1 MEDMIITERLLAE
14 TIAANGGRLYRVG
27 GCVRDELRGFSP
39 KDIDFCVVGMV
50 KKNFKLLFPAA
61 KECGQYFPV
70 FRLLVDGRMCEA
82 AFARTERKAG
92 AGYKGFKIATNPKI
106 TIEQDLFRRDTTANA
121 IAVDC
126 LTGAVIDP
134 FGGIRDIGNRIL
146 RATGRHFADD
156 PVRAL
161 RLAGQAARL
170 TFDIDAD
177 TLLLAG
183 SVAGELENEPP
194 ERAMVELTK
203 VLTAAHAPA
212 RFFTVLLQSGLLPI
226 VFKEL
231 ADLPKEK
238 FERAMA
244 QLDAVSKVTIS
255 PKVRFAALG
264 LELNQ
269 ESLTR
274 WNNRMTLPGEWLQAA
289 AAAGKTMN
297 RLEVLNPEN
306 IVASIDGLRRG
317 VLSAAEFD
325 LISQAVSIH
334 VPPLSAFK
342 TLLTLTHGD
351 APAAL
356 KGKELGSW
364 YRQKQIEAIANALE
378 KKVRPDEIQAKNP
391 GTGAFS

>member
-1 MEDMIITERLLAE
+1 MEDTIITERLLAE

-27 GCVRDELRGFSP
+27 GCVRDAMRGLPP

-70 FRLLVDGRMCEA
+70 FRLLVEGCMCEV
-82 AFARTERKAG
+82 AFARTERKDG
-92 AGYKGFKIATNPKI
+92 AGYKGFKIASNPKI
-106 TIEQDLFRRDTTANA
+106 TIEQDLFRRDTTVNA
-121 IAVDC
+121 IAVDS
-126 LTGAVIDP
+126 LTGAVTDP
-134 FGGIRDIGNRIL
+134 FGGLRDIGSKIL

-156 PVRAL
+156 PIRAL

-170 TFDIDAD
+170 AFEIDAA
-177 TLLLAG
+177 TLLLAET
-183 SVAGELENEPP
+183 VAGELENEPP
-194 ERAMVELTK
+194 ERAVVELTK
-203 VLTAAHAPA
+203 VLAAAQAPA
-212 RFFTVLLQSGLLPI
+212 RFFTVLLQCGLLPI

-231 ADLPKEK
+231 ADLPQEK

-244 QLDAVSKVTIS
+244 QLDAVAKVTVS

-264 LELNQ
+264 LELNP

-289 AAAGKTMN
+289 AAAGKTMKT
-297 RLEVLNPEN
+297 LEVLNPEN
-306 IVASIDGLRRG
+306 IVAAIGGLRRG

-325 LISQAVSIH
+325 LISQAVNIH
-334 VPPLSAFK
+334 VPPLSEFK
-342 TLLTLTHGD
+342 TLLTLERNV

-356 KGKELGSW
+356 QGKELGSW
-364 YRQKQIEAIANALE
+364 YRQKQIEAIA
-378 KKVRPDEIQAKNP
+378 KVFAAKVE
-391 GTGAFS
+391 T

>member
-1 MEDMIITERLLAE
+1 MEDTIITERLFAE

-27 GCVRDELRGFSP
+27 GCVRDALRGLSP
-39 KDIDFCVVGMV
+39 KDIDFCVVGLV

-70 FRLLVDGRMCEA
+70 FRLLVEGRTCEV

-92 AGYKGFKIATNPKI
+92 AGYKGFKIASNPKI
-106 TIEQDLFRRDTTANA
+106 TIEQDLFRRDTTVNA

-126 LTGAVIDP
+126 LTGAVTDP
-134 FGGIRDIGNRIL
+134 FGGIRDIGNKLL

-156 PVRAL
+156 PIRAL

-170 TFDIDAD
+170 MFEVDAG

-183 SVAGELENEPP
+183 TVAGELENEPP
-194 ERAMVELTK
+194 ERSVIELAK
-203 VLTAAHAPA
+203 VLAAAQAPA
-212 RFFTVLLQSGLLPI
+212 RFFTVLLQSGLLSV

-231 ADLPKEK
+231 ADLPTGK
-238 FERAMA
+238 FEQAMA
-244 QLDAVSKVTIS
+244 QLDAVAKVTAS

-264 LELNQ
+264 LKLSP
-269 ESLTR
+269 ESLAR

-289 AAAGKTMN
+289 AAAGKTIN
-297 RLEVLNPEN
+297 RLEVLNPGN
-306 IVASIDGLRRG
+306 IAAAIDGLRRG

-325 LISQAVSIH
+325 LISQAVNIH
-334 VPPLSAFK
+334 IPPLREFQ
-342 TLLTLTHGD
+342 TLLTLARD
-351 APAAL
+351 VAPAAL

-364 YRQKQIEAIANALE
+364 YRQKQIEAIAKVLE
-378 KKVRPDEIQAKNP
+378 KKI
-391 GTGAFS
+391 